1 MAALALGGTRQ
12 GEPRRDKQSGQGR
25 PSTKSQGQ
33 HQGVLGGRS
42 TGANNAIV
50 RAKLPL
56 RTPALP
62 LQASA
67 EEAVE
72 LASPRQASHSRCP
85 PSGCI
90 RAPTATYLR
99 CEAKVHALMPC
110 RGRRSPKREAS
121 AACSSCE
128 MLLASWQTCHGT
140 EARRN
145 WSTRRSAWQAS
156 KKKILGNLTL
166 QHPDDDG
173 FYDEQRGIRL
183 RFRRLFTSMPLSDV
197 AFVPLCCYV
206 RDWAHRGTMG
216 LVLVLL
222 GRTEAGRRTNWRR
235 SLPGDQFAK
244 SAVSPDC
251 LEF

>member
-1 MAALALGGTRQ
+1 VTAALALGGTRQ

-25 PSTKSQGQ
+25 PSAKSQGQ
-33 HQGVLGGRS
+33 HQGVSWWPIDRRQQCHRSCQTASSDARFAASSWRRGGR
-42 TGANNAIV
+42 GV
-50 RAKLPL
+50 G
-56 RTPALP
+56 
-62 LQASA
+62 
-67 EEAVE
+67 V
-72 LASPRQASHSRCP
+72 
-85 PSGCI
+85 
-90 RAPTATYLR
+90 TATSKPFTMPTIRMHQSTYSYVPEMR
-99 CEAKVHALMPC
+99 GQSPCPYALQ
-110 RGRRSPKREAS
+110 RSPKREAS

>member
-1 MAALALGGTRQ
+1 M
-12 GEPRRDKQSGQGR
+12 
-25 PSTKSQGQ
+25 
-33 HQGVLGGRS
+33 
-42 TGANNAIV
+42 
-50 RAKLPL
+50 
-56 RTPALP
+56 
-62 LQASA
+62 
-67 EEAVE
+67 E

-156 KKKILGNLTL
+156 KKKILGILAQLYPFSIPMMMDSMTSSAEFVFVFG
-166 QHPDDDG
+166 G
-173 FYDEQRGIRL
+173 FL
-183 RFRRLFTSMPLSDV
+183 RACRFPMLPLFRSV
-197 AFVPLCCYV
+197 A
-206 RDWAHRGTMG
+206 M
-216 LVLVLL
+216 
-222 GRTEAGRRTNWRR
+222 
-235 SLPGDQFAK
+235 
-244 SAVSPDC
+244 
-251 LEF
+251 